1 MTQLQT
7 DTTTWMPNHWFNLS
21 TTMDEYATLMKNVT
35 TWNTT
40 LQQSLTLLRS
50 TNGTRNSAQGDLIS
64 APDMISFLDM
74 TTSCRTYQVFMSVGI
89 AGPLIVFGLVGN
101 VLSSIVLLRQ
111 RRSAFLNASMNFLL
125 VLLSFLDSFMLLSLF
140 WLKTVPPLC
149 ELGYWP
155 EYLQFYYSYLLT
167 YLWPLT
173 STILAVNEYIV
184 VLIAFQRYLHVC
196 HNKVAKKYCTFRR
209 TKVQA
214 LMIFVLEFAYS
225 IPRFL
230 EYKLVY
236 NPRAHRKVRT
246 KTALMKSHGY
256 KLWYHGVSFYIVI
269 YVIPLILL
277 ATLTYKLVRAVRE
290 ARQKRAELVSSEA
303 ATNSRKSDEDVTVS
317 LVAVV
322 CVFCFTQIHNPIRR
336 TLEFFVVSQKE
347 LGCPHSMF
355 YYIEINTL
363 LNVVNYSVNFLMYF
377 MFNKRFRGQLR
388 QLLCKRNE
396 VVPLATLGALSG
408 TDNLTEGNKATKTN
422 RLTVPSASKN
432 VSRKIA
438 NFHVET

>member
-1 MTQLQT
+1 MAPNQT
-7 DTTTWMPNHWFNLS
+7 DTTTWMPNHWLNLS
-21 TTMDEYATLMKNVT
+21 TTMDDYATLMENVT
-35 TWNTT
+35 MWKTM
-40 LQQSLTLLRS
+40 QQSLTLLRS
-50 TNGTRNSAQGDLIS
+50 NNETRNSAQGGLIS
-64 APDMISFLDM
+64 ALDMISLLDM
-74 TTSCRTYQVFMSVGI
+74 TTSCRIYQVFMSVGI

-111 RRSAFLNASMNFLL
+111 RRAVLNASMNFLL
-125 VLLSFLDSFMLLSLF
+125 VVLSFLDSFMLLSLF
-140 WLKTVPPLC
+140 WLKTVPSLC

-173 STILAVNEYIV
+173 STILAVNEYTV

-196 HNKVAKKYCTFRR
+196 HNKIAKKYCTFRR
-209 TKVQA
+209 TKVQT
-214 LMIFVLEFAYS
+214 LMIFVLGFAYS

-246 KTALMKSHGY
+246 KTALMKSHTY

-388 QLLCKRNE
+388 QLLCQRNE
-396 VVPLATLGALSG
+396 VVPLATLGATSG
-408 TDNLTEGNKATKTN
+408 TDNLTEGNKTTKTS

-438 NFHVET
+438 NFHVES